1 MGFGAMYFLY
11 VGIFGALGGMCR
23 YAFNLWLSGGSFP
36 YATLV
41 VNLIGCFLLAFLMQF
56 LAEKSR
62 ISLVIL
68 NGIGTGFIGAFTT
81 FSAFSVDTIQ
91 LLQKGQFLL
100 AMSYVLASLIGGLL
114 MVKFGRMLSD
124 MLLKRGANH
133 VS

>member
-1 MGFGAMYFLY
+1 MYFLY

-23 YAFNLWLSGGSFP
+23 YAMNLWLGGGDFP
-36 YATLV
+36 SATLV

-81 FSAFSVDTIQ
+81 FSAFSIDTIQ
-91 LLQKGQFLL
+91 LIQNGAWVL
-100 AMSYVLASLIGGLL
+100 ALSYVLASFIGGLI
-114 MVKFGRMLSD
+114 MVKLGRMLSNK
-124 MLLKRGANH
+124 LLNRGAERVH
-133 VS
+133 

>member
-1 MGFGAMYFLY
+1 MYFLY

-23 YAFNLWLSGGSFP
+23 YAMNLWLGGGDFP
-36 YATLV
+36 SATLA

-91 LLQKGQFLL
+91 LIQKGAWVL
-100 AMSYVLASLIGGLL
+100 ALSYVLASFIGGLT
-114 MVKFGRMLSD
+114 MVKLGRMLSNK
-124 MLLKRGANH
+124 LLNRGAERVH
-133 VS
+133 

>member
-1 MGFGAMYFLY
+1 MYFLY

-23 YAFNLWLSGGSFP
+23 YAMNLWLGGGDFP
-36 YATLV
+36 SATLA

-81 FSAFSVDTIQ
+81 FSAFSVDTIE
-91 LLQKGQFLL
+91 LLQQGE
-100 AMSYVLASLIGGLL
+100 MVLAISYILVSLIGGLV
-114 MVKFGRMLSD
+114 MVKFGRTFSNK
-124 MLLKRGANH
+124 LLKRGTHH
-133 VS
+133 VD

>member
-1 MGFGAMYFLY
+1 MYFLY

-23 YAFNLWLSGGSFP
+23 YAMNLWLGGGDFP
-36 YATLV
+36 SATLV

-91 LLQKGQFLL
+91 LIQNGAWVL
-100 AMSYVLASLIGGLL
+100 ALSYVLASFIGGLI
-114 MVKFGRMLSD
+114 MVKLGRMLSNK
-124 MLLKRGANH
+124 LLNRGAEH
-133 VS
+133 VH

>member
-1 MGFGAMYFLY
+1 MYFLY

-23 YAFNLWLSGGSFP
+23 YAMNLWLGGEGFP
-36 YATLV
+36 YATLA

-91 LLQKGQFLL
+91 LLQNGDVIL
-100 AMSYVLASLIGGLL
+100 AISYVLVSLIGGLV
-114 MVKFGRMLSD
+114 MVKLGRMLSD
-124 MLLKRGANH
+124 TLLKRGARH
-133 VS
+133 VH

>member
-1 MGFGAMYFLY
+1 MYFLY

-23 YAFNLWLSGGSFP
+23 YAMNLWLGGGGFP
-36 YATLV
+36 YATLA
-41 VNLIGCFLLAFLMQF
+41 VNLIGCFLLAFFMQF

-91 LLQKGQFLL
+91 LLQNGEVIL
-100 AMSYVLASLIGGLL
+100 AVSYVFASLLGGLV
-114 MVKFGRMLSD
+114 MVKLGRMLSD
-124 MLLKRGANH
+124 MLLKRGARH
-133 VS
+133 VH

>member
-36 YATLV
+36 YATLA

-100 AMSYVLASLIGGLL
+100 AMSYVLASLTGGLL
-114 MVKFGRMLSD
+114 MVKFGRVLSD
-124 MLLKRGANH
+124 TLLKRGANH

>member
-1 MGFGAMYFLY
+1 MYFLY

-23 YAFNLWLSGGSFP
+23 YAMNLWLGGGDFP
-36 YATLV
+36 YATLA

-81 FSAFSVDTIQ
+81 FSAFSVDTIE
-91 LLQKGQFLL
+91 LLQQGE
-100 AMSYVLASLIGGLL
+100 MVLAISYILVSLIGGLV
-114 MVKFGRMLSD
+114 MVKFGRAFSNKF
-124 MLLKRGANH
+124 LKRGTHH
-133 VS
+133 VD

>member
-1 MGFGAMYFLY
+1 MYFLY

-23 YAFNLWLSGGSFP
+23 YAMNLWLGGGDFP
-36 YATLV
+36 SATLA

-81 FSAFSVDTIQ
+81 FSAFSVDTIE
-91 LLQKGQFLL
+91 LLQQGE
-100 AMSYVLASLIGGLL
+100 MVLAISYILVSLIGGLV
-114 MVKFGRMLSD
+114 MVQFGRTFSNK
-124 MLLKRGANH
+124 LLKRGTHH
-133 VS
+133 VD

>member
-1 MGFGAMYFLY
+1 MYFLY

-23 YAFNLWLSGGSFP
+23 YAMNLWLDGGSFP
-36 YATLV
+36 YATV
-41 VNLIGCFLLAFLMQF
+41 AVNLIGCFLLAFLMQF

-91 LLQKGQFLL
+91 LLQNGDVIL
-100 AMSYVLASLIGGLL
+100 AISYVLVSLIGGLV
-114 MVKFGRMLSD
+114 MVKLGRLLSD
-124 MLLKRGANH
+124 RLLKRGARH
-133 VS
+133 VH

>member
-1 MGFGAMYFLY
+1 MYFLY

-23 YAFNLWLSGGSFP
+23 YAMNLWLGGGDFP
-36 YATLV
+36 SATLA

-91 LLQKGQFLL
+91 LIQNGAWVL
-100 AMSYVLASLIGGLL
+100 ALSYVLASFIGGLI
-114 MVKFGRMLSD
+114 MVKLGRMLSNK
-124 MLLKRGANH
+124 LLNRGAEH
-133 VS
+133 VH

>member
-1 MGFGAMYFLY
+1 MGFGAMYFFY

-36 YATLV
+36 YATLA

-81 FSAFSVDTIQ
+81 FSAFSVDAIQ

-114 MVKFGRMLSD
+114 MVKFGRVLSD
-124 MLLKRGANH
+124 TLLKRGANH

>member
-1 MGFGAMYFLY
+1 MYFLY

-23 YAFNLWLSGGSFP
+23 YAMNLWLGGGGFP

-41 VNLIGCFLLAFLMQF
+41 VNLIGCFLLAFLMPF

-62 ISLVIL
+62 ISLVLL

-91 LLQKGQFLL
+91 LLQNGEVVL
-100 AMSYVLASLIGGLL
+100 AVSYVFASLLGGLV
-114 MVKFGRMLSD
+114 MVKLGRMLSD
-124 MLLKRGANH
+124 TLLKRGARH
-133 VS
+133 VH

>member
-1 MGFGAMYFLY
+1 MYFLY
-11 VGIFGALGGMCR
+11 VGVFGALGGMCR
-23 YAFNLWLSGGSFP
+23 YAMNLWFGGEGFP
-36 YATLV
+36 YATLA

-91 LLQKGQFLL
+91 LLQNGDVIL
-100 AMSYVLASLIGGLL
+100 AISYVLVSLIGGLV
-114 MVKFGRMLSD
+114 MVKLGRMLSD
-124 MLLKRGANH
+124 TLLKRGARH
-133 VS
+133 VH

>member
-1 MGFGAMYFLY
+1 MYFLY

-23 YAFNLWLSGGSFP
+23 YAMNLWLGGGDFP
-36 YATLV
+36 SATLV

-91 LLQKGQFLL
+91 LIQNGAWVL
-100 AMSYVLASLIGGLL
+100 AISYVLASFIGGLI
-114 MVKFGRMLSD
+114 MVKLGRMLSNK
-124 MLLKRGANH
+124 LLNRGAERVH
-133 VS
+133 

>member
-1 MGFGAMYFLY
+1 MYFLY

-23 YAFNLWLSGGSFP
+23 YAMNLWLSGGGFP

-41 VNLIGCFLLAFLMQF
+41 VNLIGCFLLAFLMPF

-62 ISLVIL
+62 ISLVLL

-91 LLQKGQFLL
+91 LLQNGEVIL
-100 AMSYVLASLIGGLL
+100 AVSYVFASLLGGLV
-114 MVKFGRMLSD
+114 MVKLGRMLSD
-124 MLLKRGANH
+124 TLLKRGARH
-133 VS
+133 VH

>member
-114 MVKFGRMLSD
+114 MVKFGRMFSD
-124 MLLKRGANH
+124 TLLKRGANH

>member
-1 MGFGAMYFLY
+1 MYFLY

-23 YAFNLWLSGGSFP
+23 YAMNLWLGGGDFP
-36 YATLV
+36 YATLA

-81 FSAFSVDTIQ
+81 FSAFSVDTIE
-91 LLQKGQFLL
+91 LLQQGE
-100 AMSYVLASLIGGLL
+100 MVLAISYILVSLIGGLV
-114 MVKFGRMLSD
+114 MVQFGRTFSNK
-124 MLLKRGANH
+124 LLKRGTHH
-133 VS
+133 VD

>member
-1 MGFGAMYFLY
+1 MYFLY

-23 YAFNLWLSGGSFP
+23 YAMNLWLGGGGFP
-36 YATLV
+36 YATLA

-91 LLQKGQFLL
+91 LLQNGEVILGV
-100 AMSYVLASLIGGLL
+100 SYVFASLLGGLV
-114 MVKFGRMLSD
+114 MVKLGRMLSD
-124 MLLKRGANH
+124 TLLKRGARH
-133 VS
+133 VH